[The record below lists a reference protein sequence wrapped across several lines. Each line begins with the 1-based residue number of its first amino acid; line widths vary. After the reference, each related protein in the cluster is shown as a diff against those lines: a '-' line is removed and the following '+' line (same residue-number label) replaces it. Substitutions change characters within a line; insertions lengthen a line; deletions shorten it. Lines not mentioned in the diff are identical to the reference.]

1 MQHKRSAPT
10 AAMCSQFRPSNRL
23 GMVHAAGTTSIT
35 VAGLV
40 LSQSALGW
48 LPGQLLLAVAFV
60 QWFIVLHECG
70 HETLFRSAR
79 MNSAVGRLAS
89 FFSLIPYRCW
99 KRVHGSHHRWTGWQD
114 LDPTTASLVPR
125 PLGRLERGF
134 INVSWRF
141 WIPVFSILY
150 RVGNYW
156 NLLRLRK
163 LYGHGKEWR
172 QMVYSEL
179 LLLLAYL
186 LTLYIVGPWR
196 LLGMAGA
203 GMLLSLIIEDPL
215 LLSQHTHIPQQVS
228 GGRKVRAFGA
238 FEQETFTRSLRFPVW
253 VSRLLLFNFDAHELH
268 HMYPF
273 VPGYHLRQI
282 DYTGTNEVDW
292 WTWLKTVKHIRA
304 EHFLFKNQNDSG
316 IRI

>member
-1 MQHKRSAPT
+1 LLHT
-10 AAMCSQFRPSNRL
+10 
-23 GMVHAAGTTSIT
+23 AGTASLT

-40 LSQSALGW
+40 LSQSAIGW

-79 MNSAVGRLAS
+79 MNSAVGRLAA

-134 INVSWRF
+134 INLSWRF

-150 RVGNYW
+150 RAGNYW

-163 LYGHGKEWR
+163 LYGKGKQWR
-172 QMVYSEL
+172 QMGYSEL
-179 LLLLAYL
+179 FLLLAYV

-196 LLGMAGA
+196 LLGLAGA
-203 GMLLSLIIEDPL
+203 GLVLALMIEDPL

-228 GGRKVRAFGA
+228 GGRKVRAFAA
-238 FEQETFTRSLRFPVW
+238 FEQETFTRSLRFPAW
-253 VSRLLLFNFDAHELH
+253 VSRLILFNFDAHELH

-273 VPGYHLRQI
+273 VPGYHLRRI
-282 DYTGTNEVDW
+282 DYTGANEVDW
-292 WTWLKTVKHIRA
+292 WTWLKAVKRIRA

-316 IRI
+316 MHI